1 MAEQWMEEG
10 GVAALSEIASQLL
23 IEKFGEV
30 PQDMKD
36 GIMNSD
42 TTTLKVVVRN
52 IFRYES
58 VEDVRR
64 YIQ

>member
-1 MAEQWMEEG
+1 MSLA
-10 GVAALSEIASQLL
+10 ATALSETAIQLL
-23 IEKFGEV
+23 IEKFGKV
-30 PQDMKD
+30 HKDMKD

-42 TTTLKVVVRN
+42 TTTLKLVLFN